1 MGTWSAGSFGN
12 DCALDFAFRLNG
24 TPDLASAIEVLGPKT
39 NWIDSD
45 LASEAIAAADIIAAL
60 LGRASTDLPDEF
72 PGILKSY
79 ESPSSALVASASKAV
94 EHVRSNSELAELW
107 AESED
112 DDWTRV
118 LDDLVERLDLSK
130 TYLVPV
136 NGILET
142 DDSIVGSIGLS
153 CEFCGDDVV
162 EPEGIMLVVES
173 DDDDIVWFRST
184 TYAHRGCI
192 KQHLKP
198 PHFNADGTPHP
209 EVLSQLRKRLTGS

>member
-1 MGTWSAGSFGN
+1 MGAWSAGSFGN
-12 DCALDFAFRLNG
+12 DSALDFVFRLNG
-24 TPDLASAIEVLGPKT
+24 TPDLASAIEILGPKT
-39 NWIDSD
+39 NWIESD

-72 PGILKSY
+72 SGILKLY
-79 ESPSSALVASASKAV
+79 EFPSSELVESASKAV

-112 DDWTRV
+112 DDWIKA
-118 LDDLVERLDLSK
+118 LDDLLARLDLSE
-130 TYLVPV
+130 TYLAPF
-136 NGILET
+136 NNIL
-142 DDSIVGSIGLS
+142 DSNDSIVGSIGLS
-153 CEFCGDDVV
+153 CEFCGDDVL

-184 TYAHRGCI
+184 TYAHPGCI
-192 KQHLKP
+192 EQNLKP
-198 PHFNADGTPHP
+198 PHFNVDGTPHP